1 MRKYQK
7 KGIIKNRMEDA
18 MKKESFLK
26 GALIATICIILSKI
40 LGVLYVI
47 PFHAIIGERGGAL
60 YGYAYSLYTLF
71 LTLSTVGIPL
81 AMSKMISE
89 YDTLGYHH
97 TKERAYK
104 IAYKIVLIMSIIS
117 FFALFI
123 FAPFLSHLIIGD
135 ISGGHTWEEITYVVR
150 ISSTAILFVTMLSVM
165 RGYLQGHR
173 YIAPSS
179 ISEVI
184 EQIVRIVVILVGSYI
199 SIYIFQQSIKEAVGV
214 AVFGAT
220 VGAMVTLVYLYIK
233 IKKSGIRNKKE
244 YIETEEEK
252 NITTKQIVKKLIT
265 YTLPFILMSI
275 VGSSYS
281 LVDMFTVVKTL
292 VNEVGMDVTTA
303 EAVMSVLTTWGSK
316 LNTIVISIA
325 NGIVVSLLPNM
336 TRDYVSKNFDGV
348 RIKINKTLQIIFY
361 CTIPMTTG
369 LSLLSTPV
377 WNIFYGVSDI
387 GPKVFSY
394 SIFVTIFASLFLN
407 FNVTMQSLDRLNKVY
422 VSLILG
428 LLFNAFMNVPFML
441 LFDYIGIPA
450 YYGAITSTIIGYSIT
465 IIMNLYTLKKD
476 FKVNYKSTIK
486 HLGNCLIANVAMVF
500 VLLLLENIVP
510 LTGSGKLY
518 SVFVICLYGIIG
530 SLVYFF
536 ITWRTGTINA
546 VFGKQIFK
554 KIPIIKRLIKKEV

>member
-1 MRKYQK
+1 
-7 KGIIKNRMEDA
+7 

-26 GALIATICIILSKI
+26 GAFIATICIILSKV

-104 IAYKIVLIMSIIS
+104 IAYKIVFVMSVIS
-117 FFALFI
+117 FLLLFI

-184 EQIVRIVVILVGSYI
+184 EQIIRIAVILVGSYV
-199 SIYIFQQSIKEAVGV
+199 SIYILHQSVKEAVGI

-220 VGAMVTLVYLYIK
+220 VGAMVTLVYLYMK
-233 IKKSGIRNKKE
+233 IKSSGIRKQKD
-244 YIETEEEK
+244 YVETEEEK
-252 NITTKQIVKKLIT
+252 SITTSQIIKKLVS
-265 YTLPFILMSI
+265 YTLPFILMSV

-336 TRDYVSKNFDGV
+336 TRDYVSRNYDGV
-348 RIKINKTLQIIFY
+348 RRKINKTLQIIFY
-361 CTIPMTTG
+361 CTIPMATG
-369 LSLLSTPV
+369 LSLLSVPV
-377 WNIFYGVSDI
+377 WNIFYGASDI

-407 FNVTMQSLDRLNKVY
+407 FNVTMQSLDRLKKVY
-422 VSLILG
+422 ASLILG
-428 LLFNAFMNVPFML
+428 LLFNAVMNVPFML
-441 LFDYIGIPA
+441 LFNYVGIPA
-450 YYGAITSTIIGYSIT
+450 YYGAITSTIIGYTIT

-476 FKVNYKSTIK
+476 FNVNYKVTIQ
-486 HLGNCLIANVAMVF
+486 HLGYCIVANIAMVF
-500 VLLLLENIVP
+500 VLLLLENMIPLVGNTKIYSIFIV
-510 LTGSGKLY
+510 
-518 SVFVICLYGIIG
+518 CLYGIIG
-530 SLVYFF
+530 SIVYFF
-536 ITWRTGTINA
+536 ITWKTGTINA
-546 VFGKQIFK
+546 VFGKQFLK
-554 KIPIIKRLIKKEV
+554 KIPIFKDLVKKS

>member
-1 MRKYQK
+1 
-7 KGIIKNRMEDA
+7 

-26 GALIATICIILSKI
+26 GAFIATICIILSKV

-104 IAYKIVLIMSIIS
+104 IAYKIVFVMSIIS
-117 FFALFI
+117 FLLLFI

-184 EQIVRIVVILVGSYI
+184 EQIIRIAVILVGSYV
-199 SIYIFQQSIKEAVGV
+199 SIYILHQSVKEAVGI

-220 VGAMVTLVYLYIK
+220 VGAMVTLVYLYMK
-233 IKKSGIRNKKE
+233 IKSSGIRKQKD
-244 YIETEEEK
+244 YVETEEEK
-252 NITTKQIVKKLIT
+252 SITTSQIIKKLVS
-265 YTLPFILMSI
+265 YTLPFILMSV

-336 TRDYVSKNFDGV
+336 TRDYVSRNYDGV
-348 RIKINKTLQIIFY
+348 RRKINKTLQIIFY
-361 CTIPMTTG
+361 CTIPMATG
-369 LSLLSTPV
+369 LSLLSVPV
-377 WNIFYGVSDI
+377 WNIFYGASDI

-407 FNVTMQSLDRLNKVY
+407 FNVTMQSLDRLKKVY
-422 VSLILG
+422 ASLILG
-428 LLFNAFMNVPFML
+428 LLFNAVMNVPFML
-441 LFDYIGIPA
+441 LFNYVGIPA
-450 YYGAITSTIIGYSIT
+450 YYGAITSTIIGYTIT

-476 FKVNYKSTIK
+476 FNVNYKVTIQ
-486 HLGNCLIANVAMVF
+486 HLGYCIVANIAMVF
-500 VLLLLENIVP
+500 VLLLLENMIPLVGNTKIYSIFIV
-510 LTGSGKLY
+510 
-518 SVFVICLYGIIG
+518 CLYGIIG
-530 SLVYFF
+530 SIVYFF
-536 ITWRTGTINA
+536 ITWKTGTINA
-546 VFGKQIFK
+546 VFGKQFLK
-554 KIPIIKRLIKKEV
+554 KNTNL

>member
-1 MRKYQK
+1 
-7 KGIIKNRMEDA
+7 

-26 GALIATICIILSKI
+26 GAFIATICIILSKV

-104 IAYKIVLIMSIIS
+104 IAYKIVFVMSIIS
-117 FFALFI
+117 FLLLFI

-184 EQIVRIVVILVGSYI
+184 EQIIRIAVILVGSYV
-199 SIYIFQQSIKEAVGV
+199 SIYILHQSVKEAVGI

-220 VGAMVTLVYLYIK
+220 VGAMVTLVYLYMK
-233 IKKSGIRNKKE
+233 IKSSGIRKQKD
-244 YIETEEEK
+244 YVETEEEK
-252 NITTKQIVKKLIT
+252 SITTSQIIKKLVS
-265 YTLPFILMSI
+265 YTLPFILMSV

-336 TRDYVSKNFDGV
+336 TRDYVSRNYDGV
-348 RIKINKTLQIIFY
+348 RRKINKTLQIIFY
-361 CTIPMTTG
+361 CTIPMATG
-369 LSLLSTPV
+369 LSLLSVPV
-377 WNIFYGVSDI
+377 WNIFYGASDI

-407 FNVTMQSLDRLNKVY
+407 FNVTMQSLDRLKKVY
-422 VSLILG
+422 ASLILG
-428 LLFNAFMNVPFML
+428 LLFNAVMNVPFML
-441 LFDYIGIPA
+441 LFNYVGISA
-450 YYGAITSTIIGYSIT
+450 YYGAITSTIIGYTIT

-476 FKVNYKSTIK
+476 FNVNYKVTIQ
-486 HLGNCLIANVAMVF
+486 HLGYCIVANIAMVF
-500 VLLLLENIVP
+500 VLLLLENMIPLVGNTKIYSIFIV
-510 LTGSGKLY
+510 
-518 SVFVICLYGIIG
+518 CLYGIIG
-530 SLVYFF
+530 SIVYFF
-536 ITWRTGTINA
+536 ITWKTGTINA
-546 VFGKQIFK
+546 VFGKQFLK
-554 KIPIIKRLIKKEV
+554 KIPIFKDLVKKS

>member
-1 MRKYQK
+1 
-7 KGIIKNRMEDA
+7 
-18 MKKESFLK
+18 MKKETFLK
-26 GALIATICIILSKI
+26 GALIATICIVLSKI

-81 AMSKMISE
+81 AIAKLVSE

-97 TKERAYK
+97 VKEKAYK
-104 IAYKIVLIMSIIS
+104 IAYRIVFIMSIIS
-117 FFALFI
+117 FLTLFI

-184 EQIVRIVVILVGSYI
+184 EQVVRILVILVGSYI
-199 SIYIFQQSIKEAVGV
+199 SIYILHQSIKEAVGI

-220 VGAMVTLVYLYIK
+220 VGAMITLVYLHIK
-233 IKKSGIRNKKE
+233 MKKSGIRTKKVYE
-244 YIETEEEK
+244 ETEAEK
-252 NITTKQIVKKLIT
+252 SITSWEIVKKLVT
-265 YTLPFILMSI
+265 YTLPFILMSV
-275 VGSSYS
+275 VGSSYG

-303 EAVMSVLTTWGSK
+303 EVVMSVLTTWGSK

-336 TRDYVSKNFDGV
+336 TRDYVSKNFEGV
-348 RIKINKTLQIIFY
+348 RKKINKTLQIIFY
-361 CTIPMTTG
+361 CTIPMATG
-369 LSLLSTPV
+369 LSLLSVPV
-377 WNIFYGVSDI
+377 WNIFYGASDI

-394 SIFVTIFASLFLN
+394 SVFVTIFASLFLN
-407 FNVTMQSLDRLNKVY
+407 FNVAMQSLGRLKKVY

-428 LLFNAFMNVPFML
+428 LLFNAFMNIPFML
-441 LFDYIGIPA
+441 LFDYVGIPA
-450 YYGAITSTIIGYSIT
+450 YYGAITSTIIGYMIT
-465 IIMNLYTLKKD
+465 ITMNLYTLKKD
-476 FKVNYKSTIK
+476 FQVNYRTTIR
-486 HLGNCLIANVAMVF
+486 HFGYCMIANIAMTF
-500 VLLLLENIVP
+500 VLLLLEQWIP
-510 LTGSGKLY
+510 ISGGSKLY
-518 SVFVICLYGIIG
+518 SVLVICFYGIVG
-530 SLVYFF
+530 SIIYFL
-536 ITWRTGTINA
+536 ITWKTGTIKT

-554 KIPIIKRLIKKEV
+554 KIPIVRNFLKKEV

>member
-1 MRKYQK
+1 
-7 KGIIKNRMEDA
+7 

-26 GALIATICIILSKI
+26 GAFIATICIILSKV

-104 IAYKIVLIMSIIS
+104 IAYKIVFVMSIIS
-117 FFALFI
+117 FLLLFI

-184 EQIVRIVVILVGSYI
+184 EQIIRIAVILVGSYV
-199 SIYIFQQSIKEAVGV
+199 SIYILHQSVKEAVGI

-220 VGAMVTLVYLYIK
+220 VGAMVTLVYLYMK
-233 IKKSGIRNKKE
+233 IKSSGIRKQKD
-244 YIETEEEK
+244 YVETEEEK
-252 NITTKQIVKKLIT
+252 SITTSQIIKKLVS
-265 YTLPFILMSI
+265 YTLPFILMSV

-336 TRDYVSKNFDGV
+336 TRDYVSRNYDGV
-348 RIKINKTLQIIFY
+348 RRKINKTLQIIFY
-361 CTIPMTTG
+361 CTIPMATG
-369 LSLLSTPV
+369 LSLLSVPV
-377 WNIFYGVSDI
+377 WNIFYGASDI

-407 FNVTMQSLDRLNKVY
+407 FNVTMQSLDRLKKVY
-422 VSLILG
+422 ASLILG
-428 LLFNAFMNVPFML
+428 LLFNAVMNVPFML
-441 LFDYIGIPA
+441 LFNYVGIPA
-450 YYGAITSTIIGYSIT
+450 YYGAITSTIIGYTIT

-476 FKVNYKSTIK
+476 FNVNYKVTIQ
-486 HLGNCLIANVAMVF
+486 HLGYCIVANIAMVF
-500 VLLLLENIVP
+500 VLLLLENMIPLVGNTKIYSIFIV
-510 LTGSGKLY
+510 
-518 SVFVICLYGIIG
+518 CLYGIIG
-530 SLVYFF
+530 SIVYFF
-536 ITWRTGTINA
+536 ITWKTGTINA
-546 VFGKQIFK
+546 VFGKQFLK
-554 KIPIIKRLIKKEV
+554 KIPIFKDLVKKS